1 MEGKKILITGA
12 SGLIGFDLAS
22 ELCKTNLV
30 YGLARFSD
38 AAIQRELES
47 LGVTCIAKDVL
58 TDNLDDLPQGID
70 YVFSQLV
77 LIGECEQEPE
87 AAYNTNSY
95 FVGRLMQ
102 RYRDAKGL
110 ILGSTGAVYR
120 PSTEP
125 SREDGTI
132 GPVGTYAT
140 SKFAGEVLGSFLS
153 SLWNIPTCILRYYYP
168 YSPRGGLP
176 YALAEHVA
184 EGKPI
189 PVGKENFSYYDPIHT
204 SDCVRFTIQ
213 SAELCSV
220 PPKVLNVA
228 GPDVTTRAEMIEL
241 VSQALG
247 VIPNL
252 VEKHAIEEPAWRA
265 DISLLKE
272 LLGAPSVS
280 LKEGLTEVA
289 QAINKART

>member
-12 SGLIGFDLAS
+12 SGLIGFDLAR
-22 ELCKTNLV
+22 ELCKSNQV

-47 LGVTCIAKDVL
+47 LGVTCIAKNVL
-58 TDNLDDLPQGID
+58 TDDLDDLPQGID

-77 LIGECEQEPE
+77 LIAECEQDPD

-102 RYRDAKGL
+102 HCRDVKGL
-110 ILGSTGAVYR
+110 ILGSTGAVYK
-120 PSTEP
+120 PSTEA
-125 SREDGTI
+125 SAEDGTI

-140 SKFAGEVLGSFLS
+140 SKFAGEVLGSYLS
-153 SLWNIPTCILRYYYP
+153 SLWNVPTCILRYYYP
-168 YSPRGGLP
+168 YGARGGLP
-176 YALAEHVA
+176 YALAERVA

-189 PVGKENFSYYDPIHT
+189 PVGKQRFSYYDPIHM

-213 SAELCSV
+213 SADLCAV
-220 PPKVLNVA
+220 PPQVLNVA
-228 GPDVTTRAEMIEL
+228 GPEVTTRAAMVEL

-247 VIPNL
+247 VVPNL
-252 VEKHAIEEPAWRA
+252 IEQQAVEEPAWRA
-265 DISLLKE
+265 DISLLKA
-272 LLGAPSVS
+272 LLGEPRVG
-280 LKEGLTEVA
+280 LKEGLSEVA
-289 QAINKART
+289 QVIQQAGS